1 VLTAAREAAARTNNA
16 LNVAGAAVATGASA
30 NSTQCDCKWN
40 GENAVKKFIDLRLT
54 IGAFLFA
61 AILAFVGQ
69 WAFAL
74 NFWISF
80 AIAAAAILIVGL
92 SAVFVDE

>member
-1 VLTAAREAAARTNNA
+1 
-16 LNVAGAAVATGASA
+16 
-30 NSTQCDCKWN
+30 
-40 GENAVKKFIDLRLT
+40 VKKFIDLRLT